1 MNNMRPI
8 HPGEIIKEEYLEPL
22 NMSANALAIAL
33 RVPAPRIND
42 VIRQKRG
49 ISIDTALRLAR
60 YFNSTPQFWMNLQVS
75 YDLEMAKQSV
85 AKIENEIF
93 TELNEYKI
101 VFGKVEKVFDITNRT
116 FDFRASVL
124 KKSYAIYDVNTRK

>member
-22 NMSANALAIAL
+22 GMSANALAVAL
-33 RVPAPRIND
+33 RIPAPRIND

-60 YFNSTPQFWMNLQVS
+60 YFNTTAQFWMNLQIS
-75 YDLEMAKQSV
+75 YDLKIARQKMI
-85 AKIENEIF
+85 KIEEEIIPLQ
-93 TELNEYKI
+93 T
-101 VFGKVEKVFDITNRT
+101 TT
-116 FDFRASVL
+116 A
-124 KKSYAIYDVNTRK
+124 